1 MFCVAFKSTGTV
13 FLNIL
18 SIYTQDRSG
27 HCEMPADV
35 AVQHMDLAVTD
46 S

>member
-13 FLNIL
+13 FLNIQ

-27 HCEMPADV
+27 HCEMPADI
-35 AVQHMDLAVTD
+35 AVQTAEWA
-46 S
+46 